1 MTPIWG
7 PCPQAALA
15 ARVALAA
22 LAVLVVPEVLA
33 APVVPEALAAPVV
46 LAARVALAAPER
58 ACLQCRIWA
67 LPMTRWRSTS
77 QAAA

>member
-15 ARVALAA
+15 ARVA
-22 LAVLVVPEVLA
+22 LA

-77 QAAA
+77 QAAT